1 MSCRWRHA
9 SIAGQHGQCAA
20 YYSSS
25 AHPPPGTNAHSSM
38 LGLLMRPAFR
48 RTVGLATVS
57 AATGSGGLYLIA
69 CEGTA
74 PPGATTAAAKIAAST
89 TVAAAANPEDVS
101 EEEEG
106 DFLEDTDIRYAGY
119 AGRIGRVLATTAK
132 SIGGNVRCVCPP
144 PCFSLRV
151 CVCMCVHI

>member
-1 MSCRWRHA
+1 
-9 SIAGQHGQCAA
+9 
-20 YYSSS
+20 
-25 AHPPPGTNAHSSM
+25 M

-48 RTVGLATVS
+48 RAVGLATVS

-69 CEGTA
+69 CEDMV
-74 PPGATTAAAKIAAST
+74 PPGATTTAAKIAASA

-132 SIGGNVRCVCPP
+132 SIGGNVRCACPP
-144 PCFSLRV
+144 PCFRLAYQSVCTTRAPATTCPLALPTQPPWLQLMRV
-151 CVCMCVHI
+151 TGSSARGFPGHYS